1 MLNMVTLVGRIN
13 KIHNITLNT
22 IQLKVP
28 RNHKNPDTNL
38 YDDDLITITLTENI
52 YANLKD
58 YCKEN
63 DLVGIKGHIEA
74 TPLEIK
80 IIADKVTFLST
91 NTQNN

>member
-1 MLNMVTLVGRIN
+1 MSNNVVLVGRIN
-13 KIHNITLNT
+13 KIPQITTNT

-38 YDDDLITITLTENI
+38 YDDDLITITLTG
-52 YANLKD
+52 NLKD

-80 IIADKVTFLST
+80 IIADKVTFLQQKT
-91 NTQNN
+91 HDKQNN

>member
-1 MLNMVTLVGRIN
+1 MLNNVVLVGRID
-13 KIHNITLNT
+13 KIPQITANT

-28 RNHKNPDTNL
+28 RNLKNPDTNL
-38 YDDDLITITLTENI
+38 YDDDLITITLTD
-52 YANLKD
+52 NLYKNLTD

-80 IIADKVTFLST
+80 IIADKVTFLSSKGG
-91 NTQNN
+91 N

>member
-1 MLNMVTLVGRIN
+1 MLNNVVLVGRIN
-13 KIHNITLNT
+13 NITLNT

-80 IIADKVTFLST
+80 IIADKVTS
-91 NTQNN
+91 NTQNK

>member
-13 KIHNITLNT
+13 KIPQITTNT

-28 RNHKNPDTNL
+28 RNYKNPDTNL
-38 YDDDLITITLTENI
+38 YDDDLITITLTG
-52 YANLKD
+52 NLKD

-91 NTQNN
+91 STQNTNN

>member
-1 MLNMVTLVGRIN
+1 MLNNVVLVGRIN
-13 KIHNITLNT
+13 KIPQITANT

-28 RNHKNPDTNL
+28 RNYKNPDTNL
-38 YDDDLITITLTENI
+38 YDDDLITITLRENL
-52 YANLKD
+52 YKNLKD

-63 DLVGIKGHIEA
+63 DIVGIKGHIEA

-91 NTQNN
+91 NTNN

>member
-13 KIHNITLNT
+13 NITQT

-28 RNHKNPDTNL
+28 RNYKNPDTNL
-38 YDDDLITITLTENI
+38 YDDDLITITLRENLHN
-52 YANLKD
+52 NLLN

-91 NTQNN
+91 KTQNN

>member
-1 MLNMVTLVGRIN
+1 MLNMVTLVGRID
-13 KIHNITLNT
+13 KIPQITNNT

-28 RNHKNPDTNL
+28 RNHKNQDTNL
-38 YDDDLITITLTENI
+38 YDDDLITITLTENL
-52 YANLKD
+52 YKNLTD

-80 IIADKVTFLST
+80 IIADKVTFLSSKGG
-91 NTQNN
+91 N

>member
-1 MLNMVTLVGRIN
+1 MLNNVVLVGRID
-13 KIHNITLNT
+13 KIHNITQT

-38 YDDDLITITLTENI
+38 YDDDLITITLTENL
-52 YANLKD
+52 YKNLKD

-80 IIADKVTFLST
+80 IIADKVTFLSS